1 MDPEYSKIQTVL
13 ENSQAAVG
21 AAELH
26 GLYCGLLC
34 VQPAA
39 KLETCLPLLYP
50 DHAAGRDEAAADACM
65 EWLAGTG
72 TAEQL
77 IGLLDWSREKINDAN
92 LGFALLLP
100 NDEASLVSRAGAL
113 KSWCEGFLYG
123 IGLAGVTLQQS
134 QGEVQEFLQD
144 IAHLTRLDHES
155 MEPSEE
161 NEQDL
166 FELMEFVRIGVLYL
180 QEELCPVPGSRVVH

>member
-1 MDPEYSKIQTVL
+1 MDPEYAKIQTVL
-13 ENSQAAVG
+13 EDSQAAVG

-39 KLETCLPLLYP
+39 ELATCLPLLYP
-50 DHAAGRDEAAADACM
+50 EHAAEQEGAAAGARLGDQV
-65 EWLAGTG
+65 GDRVV
-72 TAEQL
+72 EQL
-77 IGLLDWSREKINDAN
+77 SALLDWSREKINDAN
-92 LGFALLLP
+92 LEFVLLLP
-100 NDEASLVSRAGAL
+100 DDDTSLVYRAGAL

-134 QGEVQEFLQD
+134 GEQVREFLQD

-155 MEPSEE
+155 MEASEE

-180 QEELCPVPGSRVVH
+180 QEELCPVQGSRIIH